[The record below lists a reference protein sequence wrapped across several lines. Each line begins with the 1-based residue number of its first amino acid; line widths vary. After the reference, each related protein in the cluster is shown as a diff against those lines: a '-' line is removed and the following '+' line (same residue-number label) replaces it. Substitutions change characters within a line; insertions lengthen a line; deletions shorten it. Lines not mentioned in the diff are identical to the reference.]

1 MVGASVGAAVVVVVV
16 VVVVATF
23 VVVGGG
29 AEVVVEA
36 VTVAAVAEVEEG
48 MVVGAMVTGGRGRRG
63 GGVGEK
69 AEPEVASISTTRE
82 EAESRDVKDKVAD
95 TATGG
100 QTHRERGRKRDTTTH
115 QHTTHTDLT
124 QDLSRWSLDRFW
136 RTASPFN

>member
-16 VVVVATF
+16 VVVVVATF
-23 VVVGGG
+23 VVVVGG

-36 VTVAAVAEVEEG
+36 VTVAAVADVEEG

-100 QTHRERGRKRDTTTH
+100 QTHTERKKERYNYTPAHNKHRPDTRPEQMESGHILEDGFT
-115 QHTTHTDLT
+115 
-124 QDLSRWSLDRFW
+124 F
-136 RTASPFN
+136 